1 MNNER
6 FQTIIFD
13 LDGTI
18 IDSSQGIL
26 NSAMYALHKMGI
38 EDVERDSLYS
48 FIGPPL
54 RDSFRTFF
62 KMNDEDSKKAV
73 DYYREYYREKGVLE
87 VSIYDGI
94 AEVLKTLKQQGKQV
108 MMGTSKPEIF
118 ARRIAEH
125 LDIAQDFDVIAG
137 GDLEGKRD
145 DKVSVLNY
153 GLEQLGNPGSEEI
166 LMVGDRKF
174 DVLGAAKLGIDTLG
188 VLYGFGEQEE
198 LEQAGAKWIV
208 ENPMD
213 IIEFLS

>member
-18 IDSSQGIL
+18 IDSAQGIL

-62 KMNDEDSKKAV
+62 KLNEEDSRKAV
-73 DYYREYYREKGVLE
+73 EYYREYYREKGVLE

-108 MMGTSKPEIF
+108 MMGTSKPETF
-118 ARRIAEH
+118 ARRIADH
-125 LDIAQDFDVIAG
+125 LDIAQYFDVIAG

-208 ENPMD
+208 ENPID

>member
-18 IDSSQGIL
+18 IDSAQGIL

-125 LDIAQDFDVIAG
+125 LDIAQYFDVIAG

>member
-18 IDSSQGIL
+18 IDSAQGIL

-118 ARRIAEH
+118 ARRIADH
-125 LDIAQDFDVIAG
+125 LDIAQYFDVIAG

>member
-1 MNNER
+1 
-6 FQTIIFD
+6 
-13 LDGTI
+13 
-18 IDSSQGIL
+18 
-26 NSAMYALHKMGI
+26 
-38 EDVERDSLYS
+38 
-48 FIGPPL
+48 
-54 RDSFRTFF
+54 
-62 KMNDEDSKKAV
+62 
-73 DYYREYYREKGVLE
+73 
-87 VSIYDGI
+87 
-94 AEVLKTLKQQGKQV
+94 

-118 ARRIAEH
+118 ARRIADH
-125 LDIAQDFDVIAG
+125 LDIAQYFDVIAG

-188 VLYGFGEQEE
+188 VLYGFGDQEE